1 MLLTTPM
8 SGAMRGIFWV
18 LLATLLA
25 ASMNIVARH
34 VTASVDAF
42 VVVFFRNLFGVIF
55 LLPFLV
61 RHGLLLLKTNRFG
74 AHLARASLNVVNML
88 CFFTAVAITP
98 LAELVALNFTAPIF
112 AALLGMLIL
121 KEIVGRQR
129 WAAIFVGFSGVI
141 VIIRPGFLEF
151 SHGHFLTLF
160 AAFTWAGVM
169 LMTKSLARTESS
181 LTIIAYM
188 TILLTPL
195 SLIPALFVWH
205 WPSWEDL
212 GWLALMGTI
221 GNSVHFIW
229 AQAVREADLS
239 VVMPFDFTKLVWIAL
254 LAYLLFGEVPAWTTW
269 GGGVLIFASGVF
281 IAHREAFRR
290 VQGI

>member
-1 MLLTTPM
+1 
-8 SGAMRGIFWV
+8 MRGIFWV

-25 ASMNIVARH
+25 ASLNIVARH

-55 LLPFLV
+55 LLPFFV
-61 RHGLLLLKTNRFG
+61 RHGLLIFKTKRPG

-88 CFFTAVAITP
+88 CFFSAVSITP

-121 KEIVGRQR
+121 KEIVDRQR
-129 WAAIFVGFSGVI
+129 WTAIFIGFLGVI
-141 VIIRPGFLEF
+141 VIVRPGFLDF

-160 AAFTWAGVM
+160 AAFSWAGVM

-188 TILLTPL
+188 TILLTSL

-205 WPSWEDL
+205 WPSWQDL

-269 GGGVLIFASGVF
+269 GGGALIFVSGVI
-281 IAHREAFRR
+281 IARRETLER
-290 VQGI
+290 VRAS